1 MPTDTALLHDRL
13 SELVACLSGSPEMVV
28 RNVVEQSMNEDSQ
41 ADALRHVAAAL
52 VKLRRCD
59 QRRRVH
65 SLA

>member
-13 SELVACLSGSPEMVV
+13 SQLVACLSGSPEMVV

-52 VKLRRCD
+52 VKLRRGD
-59 QRRRVH
+59 QHRRVH
-65 SLA
+65 SLT